1 MARWSKTEAGWQ
13 SGAVGRSDGALRLR
27 PLRLED
33 EAVFRAA
40 HEAMAEEGFA
50 FGLGFEPDEP
60 FQGYVARLAGYRC
73 GIDLPERWVPST
85 FLVAE
90 VGGEVVGRSSIR
102 HELNDFLAHEGGNI
116 GYGVRPEHRLRG
128 YASEIL
134 RQSLIIARSLGIGR
148 ALLTCDETNTGSV
161 RVIEG
166 CGGVLESTVDGEKG
180 DRVRRYWID

>member
-1 MARWSKTEAGWQ
+1 
-13 SGAVGRSDGALRLR
+13 LRLR

-40 HEAMAEEGFA
+40 HEEMAEEGFT
-50 FGLGFEPDEP
+50 FGLGFEPVES
-60 FQGYVARLAGYRC
+60 FQDYVARLAGYRC
-73 GIDLPERWVPST
+73 GVDLPERWVPST

-102 HELNDFLAHEGGNI
+102 HELNGFLAHEGGHI
-116 GYGVRPEHRLRG
+116 GYGVRPQHRRRG

-134 RQSLIIARSLGIGR
+134 RQSLVVAR
-148 ALLTCDETNTGSV
+148 ALGVERALVTCDETNTGSV
-161 RVIEG
+161 RVIES
-166 CGGVLESTVDGEKG
+166 CGGALESTVDGEKG